1 MRRHKPQRQNS
12 QPVAAQKP
20 GQPVAAQKK
29 PGQPVAAYRSPK
41 KAFYLAY
48 AIHYL
53 DSDVIYF
60 LEVSEV
66 VAQQHRRQ
74 YGCEPL
80 VVEQVVVQ
88 KGSHGWT
95 ANQQGWKPVPG
106 NPVDIEF
113 LFKVGLN

>member
-1 MRRHKPQRQNS
+1 M
-12 QPVAAQKP
+12 
-20 GQPVAAQKK
+20 
-29 PGQPVAAYRSPK
+29 
-41 KAFYLAY
+41 
-48 AIHYL
+48 

-95 ANQQGWKPVPG
+95 ANMRGWGPRPG
-106 NPVDIEF
+106 EQVKIEF
-113 LFKVGLN
+113 CSEVALMTSDR

>member
-1 MRRHKPQRQNS
+1 M
-12 QPVAAQKP
+12 AAQKP

-29 PGQPVAAYRSPK
+29 PGQPVAAYRAPK
-41 KAFYLAY
+41 KSLLAY
-48 AIHYL
+48 ALHYL

-88 KGSHGWT
+88 KRSHGWT
-95 ANQQGWKPVPG
+95 ASLRGWKPVPG
-106 NPVDIEF
+106 EHINIEF
-113 LFKVGLN
+113 LFEGGLN